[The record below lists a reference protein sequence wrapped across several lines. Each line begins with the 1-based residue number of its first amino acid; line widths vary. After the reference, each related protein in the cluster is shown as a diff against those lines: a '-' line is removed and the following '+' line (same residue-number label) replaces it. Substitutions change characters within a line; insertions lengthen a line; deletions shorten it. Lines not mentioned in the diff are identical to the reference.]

1 MADYTPIPDL
11 VCWQCGASLADLPL
25 PLGRLAECPK
35 CRAYLHACKLC
46 RFYDRNVAKQ
56 CREQDA
62 EEVIEKER
70 ANFCEYFQPR
80 PNAYQSGPGAK
91 AKTAKANL
99 EALFGGGEAQ
109 TEPDEA
115 HRKLDE
121 LFGGKK

>member
-25 PLGRLAECPK
+25 PLGRLAECPA
-35 CRAYLHACKLC
+35 CRAYLHCCRLC
-46 RFYDRNVAKQ
+46 AFYDPNVTKK

-70 ANFCEYFQPR
+70 ANFCEYFKPR
-80 PNAYQSGPGAK
+80 PSAYRTGQSAK
-91 AKTAKANL
+91 AQAAKANL
-99 EALFGGGEAQ
+99 DALFGGGEVKA
-109 TEPDEA
+109 EPDEA
-115 HRKLDE
+115 RRKLDE